1 MVEEA
6 KYTASSVRFV
16 HNIEIILVFHAGN
29 KIYAIFLF
37 YPGNRYSTPIVDW
50 STYNESTWR
59 AEIGGMAS
67 VASTFANIPVNA
79 IKVSYLGIL

>member
-1 MVEEA
+1 LVEGE
-6 KYTASSVRFV
+6 KYTSSVRFV

-37 YPGNRYSTPIVDW
+37 YPGNRYATPIVDW

-59 AEIGGMAS
+59 AEIDGMTSA
-67 VASTFANIPVNA
+67 ASTYANIPVNA